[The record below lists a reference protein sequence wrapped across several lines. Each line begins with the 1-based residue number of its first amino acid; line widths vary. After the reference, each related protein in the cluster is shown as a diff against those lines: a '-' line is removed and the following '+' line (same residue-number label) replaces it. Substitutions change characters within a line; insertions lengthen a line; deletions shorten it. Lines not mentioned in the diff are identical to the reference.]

1 MNAVIANKNVKHF
14 CNTLILPI
22 AVLSMLIS
30 CKQTVTPSEQN
41 SIPAKTVYVISY
53 ELNGGTN
60 PAEAPASYTS
70 ATPTITLPIPQKSGY
85 SFAGWYEKS
94 DFTGAAV
101 THIARGSAG
110 NKKFYAKWSDAAPA
124 DVTNL
129 QARSGKDDIVLSWK
143 NPGDADF
150 SKVIITYGSESTEVA
165 KAEGETKTVTGLANG
180 KHTFTVKTCDTAG
193 NTSGGKEVTA
203 WKGWGGLIG
212 TPSDSTQKQGDIAK
226 AGHLDS
232 ATDNI
237 KINGTLID
245 KTGEVVVVPKGQEAT
260 ITMPDDSA
268 WNGYVAK
275 TDDELYRGVFIKD
288 RKVKL
293 SPFAMAKYEVT
304 QKLYKTVLSDDTACN
319 ASPSFF
325 DNTGL
330 KTRFSTTFDTDPA
343 AGEAQ
348 DKRPVDSVSWYDAV
362 YFCNKLSE
370 KAGLTPYYHIE
381 NIERN
386 FNSRSIEKAKV
397 SISTQPDAKYGYRL
411 PTEAEWEF
419 SARGGDPNAEAWLY
433 SYAGVNTD
441 KSSETFLKEPFE
453 DAKLNGYGWYQ
464 KNTPQ
469 KTHEVGFKAANTLGL
484 HDMSGNVLEWCY
496 DWNER
501 NVTIEDS
508 NYMNGDYVQDPKGFI
523 LNLNTNRVCRGGAF
537 ALQAYTCCVSR
548 RSGFVPSALNYWGGI
563 RICRYIK

>member
-1 MNAVIANKNVKHF
+1 MNAVIANKNIKYFFKTV
-14 CNTLILPI
+14 ILSI
-22 AVLSMLIS
+22 ALLSMFIS
-30 CKQTVTPSEQN
+30 CKQTVTPLEPSPPE
-41 SIPAKTVYVISY
+41 TVYVISY

-60 PAEAPASYTS
+60 PAEFPTSYTS
-70 ATPTITLPIPQKSGY
+70 KTPTITLPVPQKSGY
-85 SFAGWYEKS
+85 AFAGWYEKS
-94 DFTGAAV
+94 DFTGVAV
-101 THIARGSAG
+101 THITKGSAG
-110 NKKFYAKWSDAAPA
+110 NKKFYAKWSDKAPA

-129 QARSGKDDIVLSWK
+129 QARSGKDSIVLSWK
-143 NPGDADF
+143 NPDDADF
-150 SKVIITYGSESTEVA
+150 AKVVITYGSERIEVA
-165 KAEGETKTVTGLANG
+165 KTEGETKTITALANG
-180 KHTFTVKTCDTAG
+180 KHSFTLKAVDTAG
-193 NTSGGKEVTA
+193 NASGGKEATA

-212 TPSDSTQKQGDIAK
+212 TAADPAQKQGNIAK
-226 AGHLDS
+226 GAHLDS
-232 ATDNI
+232 ATGNI
-237 KINGTLID
+237 KINGTPID
-245 KTGEVVVVPKGQEAT
+245 KTSEVVVVPKGQEGT
-260 ITMPDDSA
+260 VTMPDDSA
-268 WNGYVAK
+268 WIGYAAK
-275 TDDELYRGVFIKD
+275 SNDELYRGVFIKD

-304 QKLYKTVLSDDTACN
+304 QKLYEAVLSGDAACN
-319 ASPSFF
+319 VKPSFF
-325 DNTGL
+325 DNTGI
-330 KTRFSTTFDTDPA
+330 KTKGSYTFDTAPA
-343 AGEAQ
+343 AGEEQ
-348 DKRPVDSVSWYDAV
+348 ERRPVESVSWYDAV

-370 KAGLTPYYHIE
+370 KTGFIPYYKIE
-381 NIERN
+381 NIEREPS
-386 FNSRSIEKAKV
+386 SRLIKKAKV
-397 SISTQPDAKYGYRL
+397 SISEQPNAKYGYRL